1 MVCFLANCALKYI
14 MIAFSVF
21 NFSYRDYC
29 CGFPKNNETKQSY
42 VSGKITCRMADSI
55 AKHPMLRSTFAKLI
69 FWPWHI
75 SSKFLFNKASAL
87 EAILRVALFRLLAPP
102 NERRYLSSSTKSVET
117 CSKSLSNSLFM
128 ESCKNWLNRRM
139 FLNQSTHFFLSFWA
153 NLGLN
158 VLRDKIHISQ
168 KVYSFLTLF
177 FLWGGGGGGGGRN
190 LLKITLWNPSSF
202 SDHIGGRG
210 WVAPLYDPKKV
221 FEPLW
226 PKRRFSLITLHTST
240 NKKQPRVSRL
250 CYLTSLAAKGNI
262 VKLTKLSLK

>member
-42 VSGKITCRMADSI
+42 VSGKITYRMADSI

-177 FLWGGGGGGGGRN
+177 FMGGGGAEIFWRSHCETRVRFQTTWGGGGEW
-190 LLKITLWNPSSF
+190 LPYMILKGFWAALVKKTIFTNHAAHLHQQEATPSFQIMLFDFF
-202 SDHIGGRG
+202 S
-210 WVAPLYDPKKV
+210 
-221 FEPLW
+221 
-226 PKRRFSLITLHTST
+226 
-240 NKKQPRVSRL
+240 
-250 CYLTSLAAKGNI
+250 C
-262 VKLTKLSLK
+262 